1 MDYGKKINSL
11 FKEIERVIDTQE
23 NLKEIKQLLFTL
35 KACQN

>member
-11 FKEIERVIDTQE
+11 FREIEGVVDTQG

-35 KACQN
+35 EV